1 MSERE
6 QYINNPN
13 LQLQEKIVA
22 TIISKEE
29 PICIFDIGACEG
41 ENSVRYARLFP
52 KATIYAIEPLP
63 SNFDLVIQNKE
74 KYRVE
79 NMHPISYC
87 LSNSIGETT
96 FYLSSGN
103 PSDKEMKD
111 WNFGNKSSSLL
122 PPEKTLEVHPW
133 LKFETSIKVPT
144 TTLQAFC
151 QQQAINTIDFIHMDV
166 QGAELMVLQGAGD
179 FIKQIKMIWLE
190 VEAEELYKGQPLEK
204 DIANFMLQHQFV
216 KIEDT
221 VYTTAG
227 DQFWVQ
233 RDFIIQKKS
242 IWYLIKQ
249 QVVVLLKKSYKK
261 IRRKIF
267 RKLLS

>member
-6 QYINNPN
+6 KYIHNPT
-13 LQLQEKIVA
+13 LQLQEKIL
-22 TIISKEE
+22 TSIISKDES
-29 PICIFDIGACEG
+29 ICIFDIGACEG
-41 ENSVRYARLFP
+41 ENSIRYARLFP
-52 KATIYAIEPLP
+52 KATIYTFEPLP

-79 NMHPISYC
+79 NMHPISSC
-87 LSNSIGETT
+87 LSNTIGETT
-96 FYLSSGN
+96 FHLSSGN
-103 PSDKEMKD
+103 PDDKEMKD
-111 WNFGNKSSSLL
+111 WNFGNKSSSIL

-133 LKFETSIKVPT
+133 LKFEKTIKVPT
-144 TTLQAFC
+144 TTL
-151 QQQAINTIDFIHMDV
+151 IDFCKQHAISTVDYIHMDV

-179 FIKQIKMIWLE
+179 FINQIKMIWLE

-204 DIANFMLQHQFV
+204 DIANFMLQHHFV

-233 RDFIIQKKS
+233 RDFIINKKS
-242 IWYLIKQ
+242 KWYLAKQ
-249 QVVVLLKKSYKK
+249 QAFISFKKSYKK
-261 IRRKIF
+261 FRRTILK
-267 RKLLS
+267 